1 LHAFFCPSIYKK
13 NTISP
18 LVFAISVSRASH
30 DYFSVKKIFH
40 AKQIDKNFIV
50 IQIYQIKKN
59 YEKKKL
65 LNLMT
70 CVASLVGSPVFA

>member
-1 LHAFFCPSIYKK
+1 MHFFVPQFIKK

-30 DYFSVKKIFH
+30 DYFSVKKILH

-50 IQIYQIKKN
+50 I
-59 YEKKKL
+59 
-65 LNLMT
+65 
-70 CVASLVGSPVFA
+70 